1 LSGNLAHE
9 GSGLACAAVPSA
21 PKRVLIADDTASSR
35 ELLRSILEAS
45 AYRVAEANDGEHV
58 LEMVLTFA
66 PHLVILD
73 LQMPKLDGYATV
85 VALRRLPALQRTPII
100 ALTAAVTQTVPEKIF
115 EAGFTTYLVKPI
127 GPLKLRQCIA
137 KIL

>member
-1 LSGNLAHE
+1 
-9 GSGLACAAVPSA
+9 LACAVVPSE

-45 AYRVAEANDGEHV
+45 DYLVAEAKDGEQV
-58 LEMVLTFA
+58 LEIVRAFR

-85 VALRRLPALQRTPII
+85 ATLRGMPALERTPVI
-100 ALTAAVTQTVPEKIF
+100 ALTAAMTQTVPEEIF
-115 EAGFTTYLVKPI
+115 GAGFTAYLVKPI
-127 GPLKLRQCIA
+127 APVKLRQCVA
-137 KIL
+137 KLLREP